1 MQVNHTVDI
10 YPLSPMQQ
18 GMLFHSLI
26 AGETGVYVEQI
37 ISILNET
44 LNIPAFEQAWQRVIE
59 RHSILRSGF
68 RWENLDEPV
77 QVVHSQVNLPLEQQD
92 WRELSAAEQADR
104 LESYLHADR
113 QRGFNLTE
121 APLMRV
127 ALIRAAEARYHFIW
141 TFHHALLDGQALVL
155 VINELFSFYE
165 AFSQG
170 QDLLLKQP
178 QPFRDYIDWLQR
190 QDFSL
195 AEPFWR
201 QTLQGLSRPT
211 SLAAIQISPIAL
223 EQEESY
229 ADQEIRLAAA
239 TTSALQSL
247 AKEHHLSLNTLF
259 QGAWAILLSR
269 YSGEEDVIFGAT
281 RACRRSA
288 MPGAESV
295 VGFFVNTLPVRV
307 QVPPTARLIPWLQ
320 ALRAQ
325 QRAVRDYEHTPLIK
339 VQGWSEIPRGTP
351 LFESILNFQNP
362 SWDAAL
368 RAQGGKWLNRD
379 FRIRSETNYPLS
391 IDAYGGPELVLRME
405 YDRLRFDQATIGRML
420 GHLKTLLEG
429 MAAQPE
435 QYLSSLP
442 MLTEP
447 ERRQL
452 LVEWNNTQRDY
463 PREQTIHHLFEAQV
477 ERTPEAVALVF
488 PDLNEA
494 MAQPQEGNSS
504 EKSTQLTYRELNCR
518 ANQLARYLRT
528 LGVGPG
534 VLVGICMERSAEMM
548 VGVLGV
554 LKAGGAYVPLDPLSP
569 RERLAAM
576 LADAQT
582 PVLLTQKRLAKTLP
596 EERARTVYLDADW
609 DLISRQ
615 AANNLATKITPDNPV
630 YVIFTSGSTGRS
642 KGVIVNHSSLVNAY
656 FAWEEAYQLR
666 TVATSHLQM
675 ANFSFDVFSGD
686 WVRALCSGGKLVLC
700 PQELLLAAPQLYQL
714 MLKEQVNCAE
724 FVPVVFRN
732 LVQYLEETGQRLDFM
747 RVLIVGSDS
756 WYVGEYQ
763 KFQQFCGPETR
774 LINSYGLTEATID
787 STYFAAP
794 ALAAS
799 QPGLAL
805 DRLVPIGRPFA
816 NTQLYILDPYLQ
828 PVPLGVPGEL
838 HVGGAGLAVGYLQ
851 RPELTAEKFI
861 PHPFSAEPGARLY
874 KTGDLAR
881 YLPDGNVELL
891 GRIDYQV
898 KIRGFRIEPGEI
910 EAVLKQHPAV
920 AEAVVLAQQIENAP
934 DQKRLVAYVIPTAN
948 PAIVGPLPDNISPS
962 AQGLAPA
969 SSNLSSSLRRFLQTK
984 LPDYMVL
991 SAFVF
996 LETWPLTSSG
1006 KINRRALPAPDT
1018 SRPELSEAYIA
1029 PRNPAEEL
1037 LSKLWAEV
1045 LGLDHVGVE
1054 DNFFELGGHSL
1065 QAVQLI
1071 SKVSAA
1077 THRDVSLKVIF
1088 SYPTVAALAAA
1099 LDQLPAARSSVSY
1112 ETTIKPVRSS
1122 NGAVPAPI
1130 PDGPSSSWAAIERR
1144 PLLSLLTSGKIG
1156 PVDSAALYYV
1166 ERTEMTPD
1174 GFIEEW
1180 FDNLPVFTDVVET
1193 KLGRTA
1199 LILLPYFDSE
1209 LYTDEKRVIEVIL
1222 AGLEMAKYLGART
1235 VSLTGLIPSATHYGR
1250 TIISTLAGRSDL
1262 PAISTGHATTI
1273 ATVVMAIKKILS
1285 QSGRDLT
1292 QERVGVLG
1300 LGSIGAGSLR
1310 LMLKSLPHPAE
1321 IILCDLYSK
1330 HSDLEKLK
1338 KEIVTDF
1345 GFQGRISITEA
1356 RAEAPPEIYKATL
1369 IIGATNVPDVLDV
1382 TRVRPG
1388 VLIVDD
1394 SGPHCFKPEL
1404 AIRRFEQKG
1413 DILFT
1418 EGGALKSPDPMRE
1431 LRYMPKEA
1439 ADAMNFAQ
1447 LQLVFSRHL
1456 RPNSLTIM
1464 GCIFSSLLSA
1474 RFPDLQPTVGIA
1486 SLEACVEHYDRLNR
1500 LGFEAADLYC
1510 EGYIL
1515 PEESIQNFRRHF
1527 GRQN

>member
-1 MQVNHTVDI
+1 MKVNHTADA

-26 AGETGVYVEQI
+26 AGESGVYVEQI
-37 ISILNET
+37 IASLHET
-44 LNIPAFEQAWQRVIE
+44 LNLSAFEQAWQRVID
-59 RHSILRSGF
+59 RHPILRSSF

-77 QVVHSQVNLPLEQQD
+77 QEIHSQVNFSVEHQD
-92 WRELSAAEQADR
+92 WRELPISEQEER
-104 LESYLHADR
+104 LQIFLEADR
-113 QRGFNLTE
+113 QRGFDLTE
-121 APLMRV
+121 APLMRA
-127 ALIRAAEARYHFIW
+127 ALIHLAEADYRFIW
-141 TFHHALLDGQALVL
+141 TFHHALLDGQSLKL
-155 VINELFSFYE
+155 TLNELFSFYE
-165 AFSQG
+165 AFCRG
-170 QDLLLKQP
+170 QDLSLEP
-178 QPFRDYIDWLQR
+178 PRPFRDYIDWLQQ
-190 QDFSL
+190 QDFSK
-195 AEPFWR
+195 AETFWR
-201 QTLQGLSRPT
+201 QTLSGLSAPT
-211 SLAAIQISPIAL
+211 SLAAIQTSNATSDPVGSYA
-223 EQEESY
+223 EQEIKLS
-229 ADQEIRLAAA
+229 AA

-247 AKEHHLSLNTLF
+247 AKAHHLTLNTLF
-259 QGAWAILLSR
+259 QGAWAVLLSR
-269 YSGEEDVIFGAT
+269 YSGEEDVVFGAT
-281 RACRRSA
+281 RAGRRSA
-288 MPGAESV
+288 MPGAEKV

-307 QVPPTARLIPWLQ
+307 RVSSAAELLPWLQ
-320 ALRAQ
+320 ELRAQ
-325 QRAVRDYEHTPLIK
+325 QITVRDYEHTPLVK

-379 FRIRSETNYPLS
+379 FRIRSQTNYPLS
-391 IDAYGGPELVLRME
+391 LDGYGGPELVLRME
-405 YDRLRFDQATIGRML
+405 YDRLRFDQATIDRML

-435 QYLSSLP
+435 QCLSSLP
-442 MLTEP
+442 LLTEP

-452 LVEWNNTQRDY
+452 LAEWNNTRTDY
-463 PREQTIHHLFEAQV
+463 PQEQPIHHLFEVQV
-477 ERTPEAVALVF
+477 ERTPDAVALVF
-488 PDLNEA
+488 PDINN
-494 MAQPQEGNSS
+494 GT
-504 EKSTQLTYRELNCR
+504 TQLTYHELNRR

-528 LGVGPG
+528 MGVGPG
-534 VLVGICMERSAEMM
+534 TLVGICMERSAEIII
-548 VGVLGV
+548 GLLGV
-554 LKAGGAYVPLDPLSP
+554 LKAGAAYVPLDPMSP
-569 RERLAAM
+569 RDRLAAM
-576 LADAQT
+576 LADTQA
-582 PVLLTQKRLAKTLP
+582 PVLLTQKRLTKTLP
-596 EERARTVYLDADW
+596 EQRTRTVYLDADW
-609 DLISRQ
+609 EIIARHAPD
-615 AANNLATKITPDNPV
+615 NLMNRVTPDNPA

-656 FAWEEAYQLR
+656 FAWEDAYELR
-666 TVATSHLQM
+666 SVATSHLQM

-700 PQELLLAAPQLYQL
+700 PQEFLLAPERLYGL
-714 MLKEQVNCAE
+714 MLQEKVNCAE
-724 FVPVVFRN
+724 FVPVVFRS
-732 LVQYLEETGQRLDFM
+732 LVQYLEETGQTLDFM

-763 KFQQFCGPETR
+763 EFQQFCGPETR

-794 ALAAS
+794 ALPES

-828 PVPLGVPGEL
+828 PVPIGVPGEL
-838 HVGGAGLAVGYLQ
+838 HVGGAGLAAGYLN

-861 PHPFSAEPGARLY
+861 PDPFSPEPGARLY

-881 YLPDGNVELL
+881 YLADGNVELL

-910 EAVLKQHPAV
+910 EAVLNQHPAV
-920 AEAVVLAQQIENAP
+920 AEAVVLAQQVEHAP
-934 DQKRLVAYVIPTAN
+934 DQKRLVAYVIPA
-948 PAIVGPLPDNISPS
+948 PDSPLAEPQPDKSVNS
-962 AQGLAPA
+962 AQSSAPV
-969 SSNLSSSLRRFLQTK
+969 SSSLTSNLRHFLQTK
-984 LPDYMVL
+984 LPDYMVP

-996 LETWPLTSSG
+996 LETWPLTASG
-1006 KINRRALPAPDT
+1006 KINRRALPAPDM
-1018 SRPELSEAYIA
+1018 SRPELADAYLA
-1029 PRNPAEEL
+1029 PRNPTEEL
-1037 LSKLWAEV
+1037 LSGLWAEV
-1045 LGLDHVGVE
+1045 LGLDRVGVE

-1071 SKVSAA
+1071 SRMSAA
-1077 THRDVSLKVIF
+1077 TKRELSLKVIF
-1088 SYPTVAALAAA
+1088 SHPTVAALTAV
-1099 LDQLPAARSSVSY
+1099 LDSFPATRSSTPHAVSAKPARS
-1112 ETTIKPVRSS
+1112 PGQ
-1122 NGAVPAPI
+1122 NGPVPAFTA
-1130 PDGPSSSWAAIERR
+1130 PSSSWATIERR
-1144 PLLSLLTSGKIG
+1144 SLLSLLASGKLS

-1174 GFIEEW
+1174 EFVEDW
-1180 FDNLPVFTDVVET
+1180 FDNLPVFTDVIET

-1199 LILLPYFDSE
+1199 LIILPYFDTD
-1209 LYTDEKRVIEVIL
+1209 LYADEIRVIEVIL
-1222 AGLEMAKYLGART
+1222 AGLEMARYLGART
-1235 VSLTGLIPSATHYGR
+1235 VSLTGLIPSATHYGQA
-1250 TIISTLAGRSDL
+1250 IISAIGGRSDL

-1273 ATVVMAIKKILS
+1273 ATVVMAIKKILAK
-1285 QSGRDLT
+1285 SGRDLT

-1310 LMLKSLPHPAE
+1310 LMLASLPHPAE

-1330 HSDLEKLK
+1330 RSDLEKIK
-1338 KEIVTDF
+1338 QEIVADF
-1345 GFQGRISITEA
+1345 GFQGQICIAESRT
-1356 RAEAPPEIYKATL
+1356 EAPPEIYEATL
-1369 IIGATNVPDVLDV
+1369 IIGATNVPDVLDI

-1404 AIRRFEQKG
+1404 AIRRFEEKG

-1439 ADAMNFAQ
+1439 DDPMNFAQ

-1474 RFPDLQPTVGIA
+1474 CFQDLQPTVGMA
-1486 SLEACVEHYDRLNR
+1486 AVEACAQHYHRLNL

-1515 PEESIQNFRRHF
+1515 PEESIRNFRRQF
-1527 GRQN
+1527 GGRNYRS